1 MKGAVLNIGDEVLL
15 GHTIN
20 TNLALI
26 SKKCQDH
33 GISIEEQ
40 ITIRDDR
47 ETIIKTFLYLLDK
60 YNMVITS
67 GGLGPTED
75 DITAKS
81 IGEALGRDMILDENT
96 LKNLKSYFAESGRK
110 MTENNIS
117 QAYFPEN
124 ANILKNDVGTAS
136 GFYINKDGKWILV
149 LPGPP
154 REVENIIDKFFK
166 VYGSGKRIIQRTINT
181 QGIGESALEER
192 LRKLYIDPEYT
203 VNTYFG
209 SGGVDIKIVSEFD
222 DYEKLE
228 RLIDRI
234 VDEFRENV
242 FDFDSESISK
252 SLLKKLLA
260 KNKTIAFA
268 ESITGGKLASNFVEN
283 EDASLALIC
292 SLVTYSNEAKMKE
305 LNVKKETLDKYT
317 AVSEEVAREML
328 EGLKNKYVADYYGI
342 TTGYASPTGDK
353 EKDGIVYT
361 GIYDRERDKEIIL
374 RQRFYGSRVQII
386 DRVTNNLY
394 YNIIKL
400 IDGGGLYD

>member
-47 ETIIKTFLYLLDK
+47 EIIIKTFLYLLDK
-60 YNMVITS
+60 YEMVITS

-81 IGEALGRDMILDENT
+81 IGEALGKDMILDENT
-96 LKNLKSYFAESGRK
+96 LNNLKSYFADSGRK
-110 MTENNIS
+110 MTKNNIS

-136 GFYINKDGKWILV
+136 GFYLNENGKWILV

-166 VYGSGKRIIQRTINT
+166 VYSSGKRIIQRTINT

-209 SGGVDIKIVSEFD
+209 GGGVDIKIVSEFE

-268 ESITGGKLASNFVEN
+268 ESITGGNLASKFVEN
-283 EDASLALIC
+283 ENASLALIC

-328 EGLKNKYVADYYGI
+328 RGLKDKFVADYYGI
-342 TTGYASPTGDK
+342 TTGYASPTGDE
-353 EKDGIVYT
+353 EKDGIVFT
-361 GIYDRERDKEIIL
+361 GIYDRERDEEIIL

-400 IDGGGLYD
+400 IDRGGLYD